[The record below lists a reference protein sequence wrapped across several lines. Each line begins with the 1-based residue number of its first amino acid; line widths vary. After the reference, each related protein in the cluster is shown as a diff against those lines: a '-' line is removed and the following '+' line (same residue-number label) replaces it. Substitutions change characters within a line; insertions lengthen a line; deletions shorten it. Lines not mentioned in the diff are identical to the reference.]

1 MYNLTIFDLLISI
14 SNFSHI
20 YASLCQKSSTKTAKF
35 MASLV
40 TFMFIYLWHGFY
52 QFVLIWSILNF
63 VAVQVEQF
71 ARSELRGRK
80 EFWDRNISP
89 ANQLRLTAVLGSQLL
104 IPAAISNFFFFGGMD
119 VGIVFMKRTYWTGTF
134 SSYMILSGCCYCLY
148 HTAEVIKR
156 REIEQKCIKEAKKES

>member
-1 MYNLTIFDLLISI
+1 
-14 SNFSHI
+14 
-20 YASLCQKSSTKTAKF
+20 

-63 VAVQVEQF
+63 VVVQVEQF
-71 ARSELRGRK
+71 VRAELRARK
-80 EFWDRNISP
+80 QLWDQKLGPS
-89 ANQLRLTAVLGSQLL
+89 NQLRLTAVLGSQLF

-119 VGIVFMKRTYWTGTF
+119 VGMEFMKRTYWSGTF
-134 SSYMILSGCCYCLY
+134 SSYLILSGCCYCLY

-156 REIEQKCIKEAKKES
+156 REIEQKCIKEVTKVS